1 MLFKDIMISPIRYI
15 KESQV
20 ELKKVTWPSR
30 QKSLQYT
37 AIVVAISVS
46 SMIILG
52 GLDISFSYILQ
63 QFIL

>member
-37 AIVVAISVS
+37 GIVVAISVAA
-46 SMIILG
+46 MIILG
-52 GLDISFSYILQ
+52 GLDISFNYILQ